1 MIRRPPRSTLFPY
14 TTLFRSL
21 YGLFRSKRAAHSAL
35 RAIADEH
42 RLCLQTLGFD
52 TARQGACF
60 RHQIGRCAGVCAGK
74 ENIHQHHAR
83 LASELAK
90 LRTAEWR
97 HRGPLGIVERDPEGD
112 ASEMH
117 VVHRWCY
124 LGTAR
129 SDDELAGL
137 LEAGPRPRFD
147 YDHYKILTRHLGRKG
162 VRVVEL
168 GA

>member
-1 MIRRPPRSTLFPY
+1 M
-14 TTLFRSL
+14 
-21 YGLFRSKRAAHSAL
+21 
-35 RAIADEH
+35 
-42 RLCLQTLGFD
+42 
-52 TARQGACF
+52 
-60 RHQIGRCAGVCAGK
+60 
-74 ENIHQHHAR
+74 
-83 LASELAK
+83 
-90 LRTAEWR
+90 
-97 HRGPLGIVERDPEGD
+97 
-112 ASEMH
+112 
-117 VVHRWCY
+117 VHRWCY